1 MTIIRYSA
9 GLKDEECDMDEFS
22 TVSTGSP
29 DTDDSESFYVS
40 SHHTQ
45 TSVHETDFRLI
56 GIEQDRIKKPNYS
69 RSFFHRYL
77 PHIMLAAGFVSM
89 AVACLIFAFSQGTRQ
104 SSHLLGSANYEAVP
118 DPPFYLQDLCAEEVG
133 HPIKEVSTFRCS
145 SSSSFF
151 KQLEH
156 GLALCEQACSPSVC
170 CFAEPGCYNY
180 GDNHHTCEAYRSACS
195 VLGSK
200 FGDAN

>member
-118 DPPFYLQDLCAEEVG
+118 DPPFYLQDLCAEE
-133 HPIKEVSTFRCS
+133 
-145 SSSSFF
+145 
-151 KQLEH
+151 LEH